1 MAIVF
6 DNASTATAAAANSVQ
21 WTHTATGS
29 NIYAILCGVNDS
41 VSISAAGY
49 NGVTMTVKA
58 FVVATGG
65 AGGKLFEAQNAAAG
79 NITISAICNGAGTD
93 AFVLGAMT
101 YTGVAQSGAS
111 GNASTATGAA
121 STLHQISLSTT
132 ANAVM
137 IGFLGGRSI
146 TSLTVTTPLGQNNRF
161 AVSNAPHFLTGCDKT
176 VTGAASSM
184 SWSTSGS
191 IAFFKIAVA
200 VSATAI
206 AAPGGGGIFTLTQLG
221 VGQ

>member
-1 MAIVF
+1 MAIQF
-6 DNASTATAAAANSVQ
+6 DNASTATGAAANSVQ

-29 NIYAILCGVNDS
+29 NVYAILCGVNDS

-49 NGVTMTVKA
+49 NGVTMTAKA

-79 NITISAICNGAGTD
+79 NVTISAVLNGAGTD
-93 AFVLGAMT
+93 AFVFGAMT

-111 GNASTATGAA
+111 GNAASATGAA
-121 STLHQISLSTT
+121 ATLHQISLSAT
-132 ANAVM
+132 ANALM

-146 TSLTVTTPLGQNNRF
+146 TALTVTTPLGQNARF
-161 AVSNAPHFLTGCDKT
+161 EVSNSPHFLTGCDKT
-176 VTGAASSM
+176 ATGSSSSM
-184 SWSTSGS
+184 SWSTSGA
-191 IAFFKIAVA
+191 IAFFKLAIA

-206 AAPGGGGIFTLTQLG
+206 AAGSATPFCLPMLG
-221 VGQ
+221 VGK